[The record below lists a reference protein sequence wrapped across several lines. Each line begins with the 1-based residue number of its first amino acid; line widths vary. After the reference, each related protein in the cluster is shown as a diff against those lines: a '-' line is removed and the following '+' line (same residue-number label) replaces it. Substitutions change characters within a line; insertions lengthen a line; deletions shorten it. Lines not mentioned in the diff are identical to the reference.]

1 MPTPLFEPGASDVLY
16 LIDFS
21 GYVFRAYHAIA
32 PLNSPSGEPTQAVMG
47 TVNMLEK
54 LVRTRRPALLAVAM
68 DSTTPTFRKE
78 IYPDYKAHRPPAP
91 PDLSTQMKRSREIV
105 EAFAIPCF
113 QKDGYE
119 ADDLIASAVRQARE
133 RKMRVVIV
141 SADKDLM
148 QLVGDD
154 VVMWDTMRD
163 KVFGPPEVQE
173 RFGVPIAQV
182 TDWLALTGDASDNI
196 PGVPSV
202 GPKTAT
208 ELLTRFGN
216 LDGIF
221 KNLDAIERKALR
233 EKLRENEEAARV
245 SLSLVT
251 LRADTPVS
259 FDPAKLA
266 YGGRHVA
273 ELRRLYAELGF
284 TRQLGMLENE
294 PEQASL
300 NFGGAPAGGAPA
312 AEKPRQSAPP
322 PPEKTVAR
330 TISSR
335 AELDAL
341 ALELATARSI
351 SVMVETTIPNPVRG
365 ALVGIA
371 FSAAPG
377 TAAYVPLGHRYM
389 GAPEQLDPKTV
400 LAVLGPVLANESI
413 EKSSHDVKRTLLV
426 LRNAGYLPRGF
437 TFDTMLA
444 GYLLDPETPH
454 DLPDL
459 AASELAKAVAS
470 SSTLVPKVKG
480 REPTF
485 DEASVDEATALVG
498 ARADAALSLRERL
511 TAKLTDE
518 GLARVLNDIELPLS
532 VLLSDMERTGVLVDH
547 ERLRTLGKRL
557 EKELEA
563 LELESHRIA
572 GRVFNVNSPRQLE
585 TLLFDELK
593 LKPLRRTKTSRSTD
607 ADTLEALADEHPLP
621 KVVLEHRQLSKLKGT
636 YIDALPTLV
645 NRETGRIH
653 TSWDQAVA
661 ATGRLSSSDPNLQNI
676 PIRSEVGRE
685 IRSAFVAPEGQALVS
700 ADYSQIEL
708 RVLAHLSKDAVL
720 VDSFRS
726 GQDVHTRTAIEV
738 FGVAEGDVTSE
749 MRRRAKAVN
758 FGVIYGQGESG
769 LAKSLGIPRMEAAS
783 FIAAYFRRYEGVR
796 RFMNEVLETARAAG
810 SIRTLFGRRRIVP
823 DIRSEN
829 RARRLAAERIA
840 MNTPIQGTAADLLK
854 LAMLAFQ
861 QPPSPGARLVLTVH
875 DELVFEVPVGEV
887 EQAMAVIKSTMEGV
901 HALEVPLVVDVG
913 HGPDWSR
920 AH

>member
-78 IYPDYKAHRPPAP
+78 IYPEYKAHRPPAP
-91 PDLSTQMKRSREIV
+91 PDLSSQMKRSREIV

-113 QKDGYE
+113 QQDGFE
-119 ADDLIASAVRQARE
+119 ADDLIAAAVCQARE

-173 RFGVPIAQV
+173 RFGVPIGQV
-182 TDWLALTGDASDNI
+182 KDWLALTGDASDNI

-208 ELLTRFGN
+208 ELLTRFGT

-221 KNLDAIERKALR
+221 LNLDTIERKALR
-233 EKLRENEEAARV
+233 EKLRENEDAARV

-251 LRADTPVS
+251 LRTDVPVS

-273 ELRRLYAELGF
+273 DLRRLYAELGF
-284 TRQLGMLENE
+284 TRQLGMLETE
-294 PEQASL
+294 PEQGTL
-300 NFGGAPAGGAPA
+300 NFTGDRQPVVA
-312 AEKPRQSAPP
+312 ASAPSA
-322 PPEKTVAR
+322 PEKTTAR
-330 TISSR
+330 TVSSR

-341 ALELATARSI
+341 AAELSAAKYF
-351 SVMVETTIPNPVRG
+351 SVLVETTIPNPVRG
-365 ALVGIA
+365 ALVGLA
-371 FSAAPG
+371 FSASAG
-377 TAAYVPLGHRYM
+377 SAAYVPLAHRYM
-389 GAPEQLDPKTV
+389 GAPAQLDRETV
-400 LAVLGPVLANESI
+400 LSVLGPVLANENVA
-413 EKSSHDVKRTLLV
+413 KGSHDVKRTLVV
-426 LRNAGYLPRGF
+426 LRGAGFVPRGF
-437 TFDTMLA
+437 TFDSMLA

-459 AASELAKAVAS
+459 AASELAMAVATAPS
-470 SSTLVPKVKG
+470 LVPKVKG
-480 REPTF
+480 RETTF
-485 DEASVDEATALVG
+485 DEASVEDATTLVG
-498 ARADAALSLRERL
+498 TRADAVLRLRERL
-511 TAKLTDE
+511 TTKLVDE
-518 GLARVLNDIELPLS
+518 GLAKVMDEIELPLS
-532 VLLSDMERTGVLVDH
+532 VMLTEMERNGVLVDH
-547 ERLRTLGKRL
+547 ERLRVLGKRI
-557 EKELEA
+557 EKELET

-607 ADTLEALADEHPLP
+607 ADTLEALADDHPLP

-645 NRETGRIH
+645 NRESGRIH

-708 RVLAHLSKDAVL
+708 RVLAHLSGDAVL
-720 VDSFRS
+720 VDAFRS

-738 FGVAEGDVTSE
+738 FGVAETGVTAE

-796 RFMNEVLETARAAG
+796 RFMNEVLEAARAAG

-823 DIRSEN
+823 DIRNEN

-840 MNTPIQGTAADLLK
+840 MNTPIQGTAADLMK

-861 QPPSPGARLVLTVH
+861 KPPTPGSRMVLTVH
-875 DELVFEVPVGEV
+875 DELVFEVPVPEI
-887 EQAMAVIKSTMEGV
+887 EQAMAVIKRAMEGV

-913 HGPDWSR
+913 HGKDWSH